1 MTTQNDSASEKPS
14 SALHKI
20 PRRWYDQDPLLSEVL
35 ELLRAYPAELKAQ
48 AEQFMQR
55 LEEHLGKE
63 TLDSFYEQAK
73 PPRTGQRWYD
83 HDPILFRAIELLR
96 VVPSG
101 IQRQAAQRF
110 LEAMQKQGLNAE
122 QAQKHEAL
130 EQRLKESAKEGK

>member
-1 MTTQNDSASEKPS
+1 MTTQDDSAKGTTS
-14 SALHKI
+14 SLHKI

-35 ELLRAYPAELKAQ
+35 ELLRAYPAELRAQ

-55 LEEHLGKE
+55 LEEHLGKD
-63 TLDSFYEQAK
+63 TLDSFYEQSK
-73 PPRTGQRWYD
+73 PSKTGQRWYD
-83 HDPILFRAIELLR
+83 HDPVLFRAIELLR

-110 LEAMQKQGLNAE
+110 LEAMQKQGLDTE
-122 QAQKHEAL
+122 QAEKHDAL